1 MFTLTQLFLYPDP
14 FVKVQLVTGLKLMKT
29 KKTSFMRGT
38 IDPCFNESFSFR
50 VPQEE
55 LCEVSLVF
63 TGIITLKLLSSTIVF
78 NLDNNNNN
86 KKCFEPQISI
96 LEWFLKGDAED

>member
-1 MFTLTQLFLYPDP
+1 MFALTQLFLYPDP

-63 TGIITLKLLSSTIVF
+63 TGIITLKLLSSTTVF
-78 NLDNNNNN
+78 NLDN

-96 LEWFLKGDAED
+96 LECFLKGDAED